1 VKSFGVGALVIG
13 LLSVASVAN
22 AQTANSQSDGR
33 DYEALAYL
41 PKDTLVGLVY
51 FREVSTSN
59 VPTDSFSQTQG
70 IFRAS
75 YILKFG
81 NLSIVPFDALLPVV
95 DVAVYL
101 PTGMPT
107 LPGATTIHTSG
118 VADLTYLPTIGYTIP
133 ENETT
138 HTVIAATAYV
148 TAPTGTYSAESPV
161 NIGDNRWR
169 FQPQI
174 GISQRFLKALTFD
187 LIGNVAFYTSNKNF
201 FVASAAGAGDVT
213 LTQNQTFG
221 LEAHLAAD
229 LSPDM
234 YVGASYY
241 LQAAGERDVQADSL
255 PLSEYVPEQ
264 TTQTARFTLG
274 IRVEKATALLL
285 QYNQDVSASGGA
297 PTTRFI
303 GARLSHLAFF

>member
-1 VKSFGVGALVIG
+1 MG
-13 LLSVASVAN
+13 LLSLTSVAN

-51 FREVSTSN
+51 LRAVSTSN
-59 VPTDSFSQTQG
+59 VPADSYSQTQG

-75 YILKFG
+75 YILKYG

-95 DVAVYL
+95 DVAVYA
-101 PTGMPT
+101 PTPT
-107 LPGATTIHTSG
+107 PGLTTTVHTSG

-148 TAPTGTYSAESPV
+148 TAPTGTYSAASPV

-174 GISQRFLKALTFD
+174 GLSQRFLKVLTFD
-187 LIGNVAFYTSNKNF
+187 LIGNLAFYTSNKNF
-201 FVASAAGAGDVT
+201 LVSGPAGSGDVT
-213 LTQNQTFG
+213 LTQSQTFG

-241 LQAAGERDVQADSL
+241 LQAAGERDISAEKL
-255 PLSEYVPEQ
+255 PLSQYVPEQ
-264 TTQTARFTLG
+264 TTQTARFTYG

-285 QYNQDVSASGGA
+285 QYNQDVAASGGA
-297 PTTRFI
+297 PITRFI

>member
-1 VKSFGVGALVIG
+1 MKSFGVGALVIG
-13 LLSVASVAN
+13 LLSVASGAN

-41 PKDTLVGLVY
+41 PKDTLVGLAY

-59 VPTDSFSQTQG
+59 VPTHSLTQTQG

-75 YILKFG
+75 YILKYG

-95 DVAVYL
+95 DVAVYA
-101 PTGMPT
+101 PTPT
-107 LPGATTIHTSG
+107 PGLTTTLHTSG

-148 TAPTGTYSAESPV
+148 TAPTGTYSSSDPV

-169 FQPQI
+169 IQPQI
-174 GISQRFLKALTFD
+174 GLSQRFLKLITFD
-187 LIGNVAFYTSNKNF
+187 LIGNLAFYTSNKEF
-201 FVASAAGAGDVT
+201 FTPKGYVT
-213 LTQNQTFG
+213 MTQSQTFG
-221 LEAHLAAD
+221 LEAHLTAD
-229 LSPDM
+229 LTSDM

-241 LQAAGERDVQADSL
+241 LQAAGEQDVTAAVL
-255 PLSEYVPEQ
+255 PLSLYQPEQ

-274 IRVEKATALLL
+274 VKVEKATLLLL
-285 QYNQDVSASGGA
+285 QYNQDVAASGGA
-297 PTTRFI
+297 PITRFI